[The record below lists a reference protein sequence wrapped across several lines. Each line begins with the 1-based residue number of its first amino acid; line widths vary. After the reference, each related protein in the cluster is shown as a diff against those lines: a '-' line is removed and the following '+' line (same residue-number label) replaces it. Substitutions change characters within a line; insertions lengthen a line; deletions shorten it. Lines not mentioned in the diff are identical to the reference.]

1 MKMKKK
7 TVLIL
12 ALCWVVGIAG
22 GYYIG
27 VVSASIPTE
36 QIDFNYFND
45 SPYQSEVQSIEN
57 IEDSEAEEKDDSY
70 LNRLFEESRL
80 FNLPKRIFEK
90 AFSLSACVDTCK
102 EKQAKP
108 NCASVA

>member
-12 ALCWVVGIAG
+12 ALCWVAGIAG

-27 VVSASIPTE
+27 VESASIPSE

-45 SPYQSEVQSIEN
+45 SPHQSEVQSIEN
-57 IEDSEAEEKDDSY
+57 SDDSEADKDDSY

-90 AFSLSACVDTCK
+90 VFSPSACVDTCK